1 MKKLIF
7 KVLIAVVIMVGLSNY
22 GLYLT
27 TGKTPFAN
35 MSFSSLFANT
45 SLDDLKPELP
55 KGNDTAYKWTDE
67 NGLVHYSSEPPSDSE
82 TAKRLD
88 VDPDVNMIQG
98 IEPSSPA
105 ASAPQAPQTPQLSN
119 PYSAEGI
126 QQTLDKARNV
136 QKILDERHEKQKK
149 LMGD

>member
-1 MKKLIF
+1 MKKLAIKVVF
-7 KVLIAVVIMVGLSNY
+7 VVLILFGLSNY

-27 TGKTPFAN
+27 TGKTPFSN
-35 MSFSSLFANT
+35 FSSPLPNA
-45 SLDDLKPELP
+45 SLQDLKPELP

-67 NGLVHYSSEPPSDSE
+67 KGVVHYSSEPPPDL
-82 TAKRLD
+82 AKAEKLD
-88 VDPDVNMIQG
+88 VDPDTNLIQG
-98 IEPSSPA
+98 VE
-105 ASAPQAPQTPQLSN
+105 APVAPVQTATNQAPTLTN

-136 QKILDERHEKQKK
+136 QKILDERHKEQKK